1 MRLYQVVSL
10 CSLLVFCLVVSTTW
24 AEAPKAFTAP
34 SKVVTVQAKP
44 EPIKIDVSRTAIIVV
59 DMQNAFL
66 SKGGMFDLFGWDI
79 SGARGV
85 IDNHKKLLDAARK
98 AGAKVVYLKMSYEP
112 DYSDSGGPESPNW
125 HKEVG
130 LVMMNKNPK
139 YWGKFVTKGG
149 WDEEVADE
157 VKPQAGDIVI
167 RKHRYSGFMSSN
179 LDNIL
184 KSYSI
189 KYAVYTGVAT
199 NVCVESTLRDG
210 YFLGYWPIIVS
221 DAVNNAGPPMTQQA
235 TLWNVENLFG
245 WVTTTADLV
254 KALSAQ

>member
-1 MRLYQVVSL
+1 MRLYRVVGL
-10 CSLLVFCLVVSTTW
+10 CSLLTFCLVVSTSW

-66 SKGGMFDLFGWDI
+66 TKGGMFDLFGWDI
-79 SGARGV
+79 SGARAV

-98 AGAKVVYLKMSYEP
+98 AGAKVIYLLMSYEP

-130 LVMMNKNPK
+130 LVMMQKNPN

-149 WDEEVADE
+149 WDEAVTDE
-157 VKPQAGDIVI
+157 LKPQAGDIVV
-167 RKHRYSGFMSSN
+167 RKHRYSGFMGTN
-179 LDNIL
+179 LDDIL
-184 KSYSI
+184 KSYTI

-221 DAVNNAGPPMTQQA
+221 DAVNNAGPPATQQA

-245 WVTTTADLV
+245 WVTSTADIV
-254 KALSAQ
+254 KALSGQ